1 MSDSPKLSCGCAA
14 TEPVLRPIVT
24 VRSEEEDDGK
34 STSPLRDGDGN
45 EGCHTPTS
53 EESKLPSTPLNCP
66 PAPRKRRRIAF
77 RRRRPRP
84 DQVEFIVVGAKE
96 MEQLFS
102 WIDQPPRHAKR
113 QRRDGPDGKESYVGK
128 ERKQFSTHL
137 ACLVKN
143 QSHYS
148 QRKAREEEEE
158 EEGERWKQSDREV
171 GKAVGLR
178 RNPVA
183 LKGGVKFGGWAVVT
197 LHFGHLASHSIHAAS
212 ADLARPH
219 SFGSPTEAE
228 KTIETALSHSRT
240 PQPHHSEFVRRP
252 LEHVAHRAVVR
263 RHPPGASGSRIGLF
277 FHFLGSLRLCFLLV
291 LDSPPLN
298 SSSSSVVDSASF
310 PSFLCS
316 LFRVL
321 PLPSLWF
328 GIDGMGWDGMGCAHT
343 TTDETEGVYFK
354 YYYYY
359 YYYYSYVPSTIYGA
373 HPLAYGA
380 AALRLVRWLT
390 SDVATTSGGRRKLR
404 FLGSTRHVHIIR
416 CTQGAMSRRERRKD
430 IGYCSR
436 KEEYTTKERVKMASP
451 VGTRLFL

>member
-263 RHPPGASGSRIGLF
+263 RHPPGASASVPPHLVRGSGCSST
-277 FHFLGSLRLCFLLV
+277 FLGV
-291 LDSPPLN
+291 
-298 SSSSSVVDSASF
+298 
-310 PSFLCS
+310 
-316 LFRVL
+316 
-321 PLPSLWF
+321 
-328 GIDGMGWDGMGCAHT
+328 
-343 TTDETEGVYFK
+343 
-354 YYYYY
+354 
-359 YYYYSYVPSTIYGA
+359 
-373 HPLAYGA
+373 
-380 AALRLVRWLT
+380 
-390 SDVATTSGGRRKLR
+390 
-404 FLGSTRHVHIIR
+404 
-416 CTQGAMSRRERRKD
+416 
-430 IGYCSR
+430 
-436 KEEYTTKERVKMASP
+436 
-451 VGTRLFL
+451 